1 MKNIHVYGSGCKNCV
16 VTAERIQQLVE
27 AMKLDMT
34 VDKVTDL
41 EAIMNAGVVSTPA
54 VGIDGQLVHSGSVP
68 GEEEIRAFLSKA

>member
-54 VGIDGQLVHSGSVP
+54 VGIDGQLVHAGSVP
-68 GEEEIRAFLSKA
+68 SEDEIRAFLNNA